1 MIKYQ
6 QGGSV
11 PRETVINGQRH
22 SLAYINPFEEDLLNT
37 QYRGG
42 EGNYVPPFMG
52 PGGVPAYIPGYGSE
66 DDDPGS
72 SAKGGSQGGTSN
84 YSTSTQLTP
93 TSLPPTRDDRP
104 RPRPVFDPTKE
115 DDSGNGGASTK
126 VVTPVTSASSAA
138 PRTPDVRPRPRP
150 EPEPPKTGL
159 AGILEAGQKMFSGI
173 PSPLK
178 LAGAAAKDLGMGL
191 RAGFG
196 DRESQIEKLTKAV
209 DSDGNRMYTDFD
221 IDDYFISTDAG
232 IAQQKLDARY
242 RMDNNDNDQM
252 TATPGDVSPADP
264 CPPGY
269 VYDDEK
275 LMCVMDPDADPV
287 GAGGVDYTIPDPM
300 AVSPG
305 GNPGYTQPVGNFIPT
320 PLQPTPMNPIQMQLN
335 QLAGSMRGPQQP
347 PPQRSGLS
355 GAKTGIMQVRP

>member
-1 MIKYQ
+1 MMKYQ

-52 PGGVPAYIPGYGSE
+52 PGGVPAYPPSYGTE
-66 DDDPGS
+66 DDDLGS
-72 SAKGGSQGGTSN
+72 STMGGAQGGTSN
-84 YSTSTQLTP
+84 YKPRVFAAKKDPTYVVNPNNNQAATVASGGYTSTNDNNDNNDNT
-93 TSLPPTRDDRP
+93 
-104 RPRPVFDPTKE
+104 
-115 DDSGNGGASTK
+115 
-126 VVTPVTSASSAA
+126 VVTAGPPVSSATSAA
-138 PRTPDVRPRPRP
+138 TT
-150 EPEPPKTGL
+150 EPPKTGL
-159 AGILEAGQKMFSGI
+159 AGILDAGQKLFSSM

-178 LAGAAAKDLGMGL
+178 IAGAAAKDLGMGL

-196 DRESQIEKLTKAV
+196 DRESQLGKLAKAV
-209 DSDGNRMYTDFD
+209 DSDGNRMYTDLE
-221 IDDYFISTDAG
+221 IEDYFTATDAS

-275 LMCVMDPDADPV
+275 LMCVIDSDADPV

>member
-1 MIKYQ
+1 MMKYQ

-52 PGGVPAYIPGYGSE
+52 PGGVPSYAGYYG
-66 DDDPGS
+66 
-72 SAKGGSQGGTSN
+72 QGMD
-84 YSTSTQLTP
+84 STAGKSIYEPSGPQKSHP
-93 TSLPPTRDDRP
+93 TDN
-104 RPRPVFDPTKE
+104 
-115 DDSGNGGASTK
+115 DDSTI
-126 VVTPVTSASSAA
+126 TQSSIA
-138 PRTPDVRPRPRP
+138 PKTPDVRPRARP

-209 DSDGNRMYTDFD
+209 DSDGNRMYTDFE

-347 PPQRSGLS
+347 PQRSGLS